1 MILYYNMRVIPLY
14 MRDDGD
20 GSAYYIHKDRLG
32 YTLARSSEK
41 RLNDIPIYLR
51 TRRKKIGTNAA

>member
-1 MILYYNMRVIPLY
+1 MRVIPLY

-20 GSAYYIHKDRLG
+20 GSAYYVHKDRLG

-41 RLNDIPIYLR
+41 RLTDVPIYLK